1 MYPYTYDNIANIDL
15 AQCSIFSYTLSD
27 GFLGDFYEFTLGTL
41 QKIFVKYGTSLS
53 PKLDLIKYDES
64 YIIIG
69 QQATKFNATES
80 YVFDVFFDD
89 LGSISTSGVVWQDGF
104 YMLKLY
110 SDDSDLVYYKPIKL
124 IRDTETKA
132 TQSDIDEIKD
142 MINAESKEIQSDID
156 YIPSQ
161 QSTARIRM

>member
-1 MYPYTYDNIANIDL
+1 MYPYTYDGITTIDL
-15 AQCSIFSYTLSD
+15 AQCSIFSHTLSD
-27 GFLGDFYEFTLGTL
+27 GFLGDFYEFPLGTL
-41 QKIFVKYGTSLS
+41 QKIFVKYGTSNS

-64 YIIIG
+64 YIISG
-69 QQATKFNATES
+69 LLAVKFNATES
-80 YVFDVFFDD
+80 YVFDLFFDD
-89 LGSISTSGVVWQDGF
+89 LGEINNGSVWQDGF

-124 IRDTETKA
+124 IRDTDTKA

-142 MINAESKEIQSDID
+142 LINAESKEIQSDID

-161 QSTARIRM
+161 QTVAKIRM

>member
-1 MYPYTYDNIANIDL
+1 MYPYTYDNIGTVDL
-15 AQCSIFSYTLSD
+15 AQCSIFSHTLSD

-41 QKIFVKYGTSLS
+41 QKIFVKYGTSNA

-64 YIIIG
+64 YIISAQIG
-69 QQATKFNATES
+69 TKFNATNS
-80 YVFDVFFDD
+80 YVFDLFFDD
-89 LGSISTSGVVWQDGF
+89 LGEISNGVVWQDGF

-124 IRDTETKA
+124 IRDSETKS
-132 TQSDIDEIKD
+132 TQSDIDEIKSL
-142 MINAESKEIQSDID
+142 INAESKEIQSDID

>member
-1 MYPYTYDNIANIDL
+1 MYPYTYDGIGTIDL
-15 AQCSIFSYTLSD
+15 AQCSIFSHTLTD
-27 GFLGDFYEFTLGTL
+27 GFLGDFYEFPLGTL
-41 QKIFVKYGTSLS
+41 QKIFVKYGTSAI

-64 YIIIG
+64 YIITG
-69 QQATKFNATES
+69 QTAVKFNATVS

-89 LGSISTSGVVWQDGF
+89 LGEISNGVVWQDGF

-142 MINAESKEIQSDID
+142 LINSESKEIQSDID

-161 QSTARIRM
+161 QATAKIRM